1 MKEEL
6 IRIEHGYF
14 HSESGQYQFD
24 VSIAHGECIGV
35 YVDEHLTSGTA
46 YLDIFKGKTVFTDG
60 RAFCCGQRIG
70 ATGLERWIRQNAI
83 VVDKSRFASKELTMR
98 DFVLALVRTNH
109 LRQRF
114 PSTERLTSLA
124 VTDMLHRMGL
134 NLPWSTRLIDLSM
147 LDYYRLS
154 IFRAWFND
162 YKLLVL
168 DRLTE
173 TLRRQDLA
181 KLMDCVQLL
190 LRHGTAVF
198 LFDMDEAFMFRY
210 ASRIDVI
217 RDRRTFFRLYPEE
230 YGPRLFELLGWE
242 GGRGVKRFEH
252 TAMTEGAPVL
262 SVRDLH
268 FPALPPMTFDIRRGE
283 IAFLRDEN
291 YNTGR
296 RLHECFLGDRGWT
309 SGFFRLNGR
318 LYQPGDLGRVIGS
331 EIGIQIEQPDRPGG
345 CSTT

>member
-109 LRQRF
+109 LRQHF

-124 VTDMLHRMGL
+124 ATDMLHRMGL
-134 NLPWSTRLIDLSM
+134 N
-147 LDYYRLS
+147 
-154 IFRAWFND
+154 
-162 YKLLVL
+162 
-168 DRLTE
+168 
-173 TLRRQDLA
+173 
-181 KLMDCVQLL
+181 
-190 LRHGTAVF
+190 RHGVRGLSTFPCLTTTVCQFFVHGSTA
-198 LFDMDEAFMFRY
+198 
-210 ASRIDVI
+210 
-217 RDRRTFFRLYPEE
+217 
-230 YGPRLFELLGWE
+230 
-242 GGRGVKRFEH
+242 
-252 TAMTEGAPVL
+252 
-262 SVRDLH
+262 
-268 FPALPPMTFDIRRGE
+268 
-283 IAFLRDEN
+283 
-291 YNTGR
+291 
-296 RLHECFLGDRGWT
+296 T
-309 SGFFRLNGR
+309 SCL
-318 LYQPGDLGRVIGS
+318 
-331 EIGIQIEQPDRPGG
+331 
-345 CSTT
+345 CSTG

>member
-1 MKEEL
+1 M
-6 IRIEHGYF
+6 
-14 HSESGQYQFD
+14 
-24 VSIAHGECIGV
+24 
-35 YVDEHLTSGTA
+35 
-46 YLDIFKGKTVFTDG
+46 FTDG
-60 RAFCCGQRIG
+60 RAFCCEQRIG

-114 PSTERLTSLA
+114 PTERLTSLA
-124 VTDMLHRMGL
+124 ATDMLHRMGL

-154 IFRAWFND
+154 IFRAWFNG

-198 LFDMDEAFMFRY
+198 LFDMDG
-210 ASRIDVI
+210 SIHVPI
-217 RDRRTFFRLYPEE
+217 REPHRCNPRPAYIFRLYPEE

-262 SVRDLH
+262 LFGICT
-268 FPALPPMTFDIRRGE
+268 FPHCRR
-283 IAFLRDEN
+283 
-291 YNTGR
+291 
-296 RLHECFLGDRGWT
+296 
-309 SGFFRLNGR
+309 
-318 LYQPGDLGRVIGS
+318 
-331 EIGIQIEQPDRPGG
+331 
-345 CSTT
+345 

>member
-124 VTDMLHRMGL
+124 ATDMLHRMGL
-134 NLPWSTRLIDLSM
+134 NLPWNTRLIDLSM
-147 LDYYRLS
+147 LRS
-154 IFRAWFND
+154 
-162 YKLLVL
+162 
-168 DRLTE
+168 E
-173 TLRRQDLA
+173 ERRVG
-181 KLMDCVQLL
+181 KEC
-190 LRHGTAVF
+190 R
-198 LFDMDEAFMFRY
+198 
-210 ASRIDVI
+210 SRWSP
-217 RDRRTFFRLYPEE
+217 Y
-230 YGPRLFELLGWE
+230 
-242 GGRGVKRFEH
+242 H
-252 TAMTEGAPVL
+252 
-262 SVRDLH
+262 
-268 FPALPPMTFDIRRGE
+268 
-283 IAFLRDEN
+283 
-291 YNTGR
+291 
-296 RLHECFLGDRGWT
+296 
-309 SGFFRLNGR
+309 
-318 LYQPGDLGRVIGS
+318 
-331 EIGIQIEQPDRPGG
+331 
-345 CSTT
+345 

>member
-46 YLDIFKGKTVFTDG
+46 YLDIFKGKTVFADG
-60 RAFCCGQRIG
+60 RAFCCEQRIG
-70 ATGLERWIRQNAI
+70 ATGLEHWIRQNAI

-124 VTDMLHRMGL
+124 ATDMLHRMGL

-154 IFRAWFND
+154 IFRAWFNG

-173 TLRRQDLA
+173 TLRR
-181 KLMDCVQLL
+181 
-190 LRHGTAVF
+190 
-198 LFDMDEAFMFRY
+198 
-210 ASRIDVI
+210 
-217 RDRRTFFRLYPEE
+217 
-230 YGPRLFELLGWE
+230 
-242 GGRGVKRFEH
+242 
-252 TAMTEGAPVL
+252 
-262 SVRDLH
+262 
-268 FPALPPMTFDIRRGE
+268 
-283 IAFLRDEN
+283 
-291 YNTGR
+291 
-296 RLHECFLGDRGWT
+296 
-309 SGFFRLNGR
+309 
-318 LYQPGDLGRVIGS
+318 
-331 EIGIQIEQPDRPGG
+331 
-345 CSTT
+345 